1 MGRMIDHRRLKV
13 LVQPTDPPD
22 DQPAEP
28 ETGVASVSVD
38 TFCPVCHWGLR
49 VTVEP
54 VEVVS

>member
-1 MGRMIDHRRLKV
+1 MIDHRRLKV
-13 LVQPTDPPD
+13 LVQPTDPPA
-22 DQPAEP
+22 DQPAET

-54 VEVVS
+54 VEVAP

>member
-1 MGRMIDHRRLKV
+1 MIDHRRLKV
-13 LVQPTDPPD
+13 LVQPTETD
-22 DQPAEP
+22 DEATATESPA
-28 ETGVASVSVD
+28 GVASVSVD